1 MATEFTMPKLGLTM
15 EEGTIVE
22 WLVAAETTVA
32 PGSAVL
38 VIDTDK
44 TQTEV
49 EIPDGGRLVLVGEV
63 GETYKCGEV
72 IGYLLAE
79 GETAPVAGRPGIA
92 TAPGAQPSGAQSSG
106 AENAGGSTV
115 GPLASV
121 ALAPTTG
128 AAIDATGRV
137 MASPYARVRAK
148 DLGVDILAVRGSGPG
163 GRVVATDIE
172 SAATARRSV
181 AVVASVAAQAEVP
194 APSVPEPGAP
204 VASVLTG
211 RRGAMPAVTFAGA
224 ELARLVGLDL
234 TEHAIRATSP
244 DGRISREDVATYVRT
259 LLATNRTATA
269 RSATPPPAS
278 QNPTEIVALKGMRGT
293 IATRMRASLQDMAQL
308 TLMMDVDM
316 DPVVADRSAR
326 KSAGGATPSFT
337 DYVIA
342 ASARALRDHPR
353 VNSQITPDGIAL
365 LPRVN
370 VGMAVALDEG
380 LVVPVVPDTDQLGIA
395 ELSTHTARL
404 AEAARANKLKLSDL
418 EGGTFSVSTLGMF
431 GVDGFTPVINPPNA
445 AILGVGRLRDDVA
458 WSADGAIRRVK
469 RLTLSLTWDHRVFDG
484 APAAEFVRT
493 ITRYLDDPSTLD

>member
-79 GETAPVAGRPGIA
+79 GETAPVA
-92 TAPGAQPSGAQSSG
+92 
-106 AENAGGSTV
+106 
-115 GPLASV
+115 
-121 ALAPTTG
+121 LAPTTA

-148 DLGVDILAVRGSGPG
+148 ELGVDILAVRGSGPG

-181 AVVASVAAQAEVP
+181 AAVAAVVSVAAQAQVP

-326 KSAGGATPSFT
+326 KAAGGATPSFT

>member
-1 MATEFTMPKLGLTM
+1 MPVPFNMPKLGLTM

-22 WLVAAETTVA
+22 WLVAAESAVA
-32 PGSAVL
+32 PGAAVVL
-38 VIDTDK
+38 VDTDK
-44 TQTEV
+44 VQTEV
-49 EIPDGGRLVLVGEV
+49 EIPDGGRLVFVGEV
-63 GETYKCGEV
+63 GSTYKCGEL

-79 GETAPVAGRPGIA
+79 GESAPA
-92 TAPGAQPSGAQSSG
+92 TSS
-106 AENAGGSTV
+106 
-115 GPLASV
+115 PASV
-121 ALAPTTG
+121 APAAVASAELVTPPAAAATATTPV
-128 AAIDATGRV
+128 AAASPATRGDGGRV
-137 MASPYARVRAK
+137 LASPYARVRARE
-148 DLGVDILAVRGSGPG
+148 LSVDIATVGGTGPG
-163 GRVVATDIE
+163 NRIVAEDVE
-172 SAATARRSV
+172 SAARNPSR
-181 AVVASVAAQAEVP
+181 VAAAAQPLVAPLAP
-194 APSVPEPGAP
+194 AAP
-204 VASVLTG
+204 AGWRTPVT
-211 RRGAMPAVTFAGA
+211 PAITYAAA

-234 TEHAIRATSP
+234 AQHTIRATSP
-244 DGRISREDVATYVRT
+244 DGRISREDVAAHVRG
-259 LLATNRTATA
+259 LLTGG
-269 RSATPPPAS
+269 RSTGPGPAVAPPAT
-278 QNPTEIVALKGMRGT
+278 QEPTAIVPLKGMRGT

-316 DPVVADRSAR
+316 DAVVADRQAR
-326 KSAGGATPSFT
+326 RARGEAPSFT

-353 VNSQITPDGIAL
+353 VNSQVTPDGIAL

-380 LVVPVVPDTDQLGIA
+380 LVVPVIPDTDGLGVV

-404 AEAARANKLKLSDL
+404 AEAARTGNLKLTDY

-431 GVDGFTPVINPPNA
+431 GVDGFTPVINPPNS

-458 WSADGAIRRVK
+458 WADDGSIRRVK

>member
-1 MATEFTMPKLGLTM
+1 MPIPFNMPKLGLTM

-22 WLVAAETTVA
+22 WLVQAE
-32 PGSAVL
+32 SAVTAGTAVVL
-38 VIDTDK
+38 VDTDK
-44 TQTEV
+44 VQTEV

-63 GETYKCGEV
+63 GSTYKCGEL
-72 IGYLLAE
+72 IGFVLAE
-79 GETAPVAGRPGIA
+79 GESAPAAVSPAVAAPAPIVAAPAAATPRDAGVIA
-92 TAPGAQPSGAQSSG
+92 
-106 AENAGGSTV
+106 
-115 GPLASV
+115 ASV
-121 ALAPTTG
+121 ARG
-128 AAIDATGRV
+128 DGGRV
-137 MASPYARVRAK
+137 LASPYARVRAK
-148 DLGVDILAVRGSGPG
+148 ELGVDIATVGGTGPG
-163 GRVVATDIE
+163 NRVVAEDVET
-172 SAATARRSV
+172 AARNPGQFAPAAVQTV
-181 AVVASVAAQAEVP
+181 AGSGAVAGASMP
-194 APSVPEPGAP
+194 ATPVTGWRTP
-204 VASVLTG
+204 VA
-211 RRGAMPAVTFAGA
+211 PAITYAAA

-234 TEHAIRATSP
+234 AQHTIRATSP
-244 DGRISREDVATYVRT
+244 DGRISRDDVATYVRG
-259 LLATNRTATA
+259 LLSSD
-269 RSATPPPAS
+269 RSTGPGPSIAPPAT
-278 QNPTEIVALKGMRGT
+278 QEPTSIVPLKGMRGT

-316 DPVVADRSAR
+316 DAVVADRQAR
-326 KSAGGATPSFT
+326 KARGEAPSFT

-380 LVVPVVPDTDQLGIA
+380 LVVPVIPDTDGLGVV

-404 AEAARANKLKLSDL
+404 AEAARSGNLKLTDY

-431 GVDGFTPVINPPNA
+431 GVDGFTPVINPPNS

-458 WSADGAIRRVK
+458 WSADGSIRRVK